1 MEMNMKGMFTGSLAL
16 LKKIF
21 NYMRRDIHLQD
32 DLVHT
37 ARLESLMEIQMQLQF
52 NANQTSMLISQYEA
66 FAFPPDLCCTHEKPK
81 MLPAFDD
88 LKCKIQNIR
97 DFARFETFF

>member
-1 MEMNMKGMFTGSLAL
+1 MTRFFTGTLEM
-16 LKKIF
+16 LKNIF
-21 NYMRRDIHLQD
+21 NFMRQDIHLQD
-32 DLVHT
+32 ELVHT
-37 ARLESLMEIQMQLQF
+37 ARLESLMETQMQLQL

-66 FAFPPDLCCTHEKPK
+66 FAFPPDLCCTHQEPK

-97 DFARFETFF
+97 DFARLEAFF

>member
-1 MEMNMKGMFTGSLAL
+1 MEMNMKGMFTGSLEL
-16 LKKIF
+16 LKKMF
-21 NYMRRDIHLQD
+21 NFVRQDIHLQD
-32 DLVHT
+32 ELVQT
-37 ARLESLMEIQMQLQF
+37 ARLESLMGTQSQLQL
-52 NANQTSMLISQYEA
+52 NANETSLLISQYEA